1 MLVKVSQIL
10 LQIIML
16 KGNVKPRFDRII
28 FVRFSSSGRAR
39 YPSGF
44 SNNNGRFEFEIT
56 VVERVSRNGR
66 RLSPHK
72 HFIKYEHSGIRTGTV
87 FYRLVAFGRTFL
99 FRLDR
104 DNSHLSPLLNVEHVY
119 DRTRR
124 LSFAGDLRHCF
135 YRGDLQ
141 GDLNSTA
148 VLNLCNGLVS

>member
-1 MLVKVSQIL
+1 MLQV
-10 LQIIML
+10 
-16 KGNVKPRFDRII
+16 NVKPRFDRIL

-39 YPSGF
+39 YPIPSGF

-104 DNSHLSPLLNVEHVY
+104 DNSHLSPLLNVEHVF

>member
-1 MLVKVSQIL
+1 MLQV
-10 LQIIML
+10 
-16 KGNVKPRFDRII
+16 NVKPRFDRIL

-72 HFIKYEHSGIRTGTV
+72 HFIKYEHSGVRTGTV